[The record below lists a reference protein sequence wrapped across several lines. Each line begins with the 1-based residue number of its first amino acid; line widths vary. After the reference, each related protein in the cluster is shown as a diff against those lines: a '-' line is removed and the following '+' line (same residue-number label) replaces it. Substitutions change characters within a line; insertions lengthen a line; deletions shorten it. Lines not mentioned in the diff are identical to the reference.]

1 MDRFAD
7 GEVSVQLHDNIRGK
21 DVYIIQPCA
30 APVNDSIMELLLAV
44 SCARRSG
51 ARRVIA
57 IVPYFG
63 YKHHRRNSPI
73 STTYSSRY
81 LSSHAMDFAKMLT
94 EMGVDRVISSDL
106 QRPGQG
112 KEACFFDN
120 NVPLETLLTT
130 EFLADSLVSLVDMKK
145 DQALV
150 VVAPNAESYKKA
162 KLMRDQLRKQGY
174 SNVRLTAYF
183 STDTTSGPIDTNQ
196 LELLGNLDFKDTTV
210 IFVDDIVDTAGT
222 LYTLAHRVKTAGAA
236 AVYACASH
244 GLFAEGAMELIDSC
258 PLDKVIVTNTLPPP
272 RYVSSK
278 VAYVSVA
285 PLLST
290 LVLAE
295 HYRSTSAYDSEEFE
309 LDQEM

>member
-1 MDRFAD
+1 MERFAD
-7 GEVSVQLHDNIRGK
+7 GEVSVQILDNIRGK

-30 APVNDSIMELLLAV
+30 APVNDSIIELLLTV
-44 SCARRSG
+44 SCVRRSG

-57 IVPYFG
+57 IIPYFG

-130 EFLADSLVSLVDMKK
+130 EFLADSLLSLVNLKK
-145 DQALV
+145 EQAIV

-162 KLMRDQLRKQGY
+162 KLMRDRLR
-174 SNVRLTAYF
+174 
-183 STDTTSGPIDTNQ
+183 
-196 LELLGNLDFKDTTV
+196 
-210 IFVDDIVDTAGT
+210 
-222 LYTLAHRVKTAGAA
+222 
-236 AVYACASH
+236 
-244 GLFAEGAMELIDSC
+244 
-258 PLDKVIVTNTLPPP
+258 
-272 RYVSSK
+272 
-278 VAYVSVA
+278 
-285 PLLST
+285 
-290 LVLAE
+290 VL
-295 HYRSTSAYDSEEFE
+295 
-309 LDQEM
+309 